1 MIPAIMYTLLKDGL
15 LFNIN
20 YTIWND
26 MGYWT
31 HELQEPVHLIPL
43 NLEISDIFS

>member
-15 LFNIN
+15 LYNVT

-26 MGYWT
+26 GYWT